1 MFNYYM
7 IVVLNILSIADSDYT
22 PSMTQLTFQSGQLEK
37 CTDVSILEDTIL
49 EVAEEFSVTLDTT
62 DQAVDLSLESATVTI
77 INDDSKCSYVRVS
90 KKKIVIYVVMV
101 SQE

>member
-7 IVVLNILSIADSDYT
+7 IIVLNTLSIADSDYT

-37 CTDVSILEDTIL
+37 CTDVGILEDTIL
-49 EVAEEFSVTLDTT
+49 EVAEEFSVMLDTT

-77 INDDSKCSYVRVS
+77 LNDDSKCSYIYVCVS
-90 KKKIVIYVVMV
+90 KRKL
-101 SQE
+101 